1 MQQIEKSYPSK
12 YQQNL
17 NGFFKLMFLSAKLQ
31 KSNPLLKNTPSKMD
45 ISSDD
50 VQHLFES
57 FEKYQLKYLLIG
69 GMAGAFYG
77 HTRTTQDMDIWI
89 KDTAENRAALIQS
102 LKENLVEGAQYLINT
117 QFVFGYTEVPF
128 GKNGFSLDLGGQTKA
143 FSQADFD
150 ACYAKAITGDLDGTP
165 IKVILLADLIHEK
178 KATARPKDVGDLVE
192 LEKIQREL
200 FPEK

>member
-1 MQQIEKSYPSK
+1 
-12 YQQNL
+12 
-17 NGFFKLMFLSAKLQ
+17 
-31 KSNPLLKNTPSKMD
+31 MD

-89 KDTAENRAALIQS
+89 KNTPENRAALIQS
-102 LKENLVEGAQYLINT
+102 FQKNLVNCAQYLIDT
-117 QFVFGYTEVPF
+117 QFVFGYTEIPF
-128 GKNGFSLDLGGQTKA
+128 GKNGFSLDLGEQTKA

-150 ACYAKAITGDLDGTP
+150 TCYAKAITGNLDGTP
-165 IKVILLADLIHEK
+165 IKVILSADLIQEK
-178 KATARPKDVGDLVE
+178 QATARPKDFGDLAE
-192 LEKIQREL
+192 LEKIQQEL
-200 FPEK
+200 FPEG

>member
-1 MQQIEKSYPSK
+1 
-12 YQQNL
+12 
-17 NGFFKLMFLSAKLQ
+17 
-31 KSNPLLKNTPSKMD
+31 MD

-77 HTRTTQDMDIWI
+77 HTRTTADMDIWI
-89 KDTAENRAALIQS
+89 KNTPENRARLVQS
-102 LKENLVEGAQYLINT
+102 LKENLVAGAEHLLNT
-117 QFVFGYTEVPF
+117 QFVFGYTTVPF
-128 GKNGFSLDLGGQTKA
+128 GKNGFSLDLGEQTKA

-150 ACYAKAITGDLDGTP
+150 TCYAKAVTGDLDGVP
-165 IKVILLADLIHEK
+165 VKVLFLADLIREK
-178 KATARPKDVGDLVE
+178 KATSRPKDIGDLVE

-200 FPEK
+200 FPKD